1 MDRLVAIALWVAPIG
16 FAVSVAA
23 EVAHADDLVIRS
35 ARVRG
40 TRIHLTVGN
49 QGATA
54 SGPLSLTLTTR
65 AGGFMVGTAA
75 HPLPI
80 LSPGSSHDVELPLP
94 IWAPDRSDLL
104 SVITQR
110 GCCTTRVV
118 LLPADI
124 AVEVSHLLPLPLPR
138 DGAAPLASEES
149 P

>member
-1 MDRLVAIALWVAPIG
+1 VDRVATVTLWVASIG
-16 FAVSVAA
+16 FAASVAA

-49 QGATA
+49 QGATT
-54 SGPLSLTLTTR
+54 SGALSVTLTTR

-80 LSPGSSHDVELPLP
+80 LSPGSSHDSVLPLP
-94 IWAPDRSDLL
+94 IWAPGRSDLL

-118 LLPADI
+118 LLPAEI
-124 AVEVSHLLPLPLPR
+124 AVEVSHLLPLPLPS
-138 DGAAPLASEES
+138 DGAAPPASEES